1 LAEFFEY
8 QIEQGATWSNDFTLT
23 DVYRTPVN
31 LNPYTVKAQMRKSY
45 YAKTAVDFQ
54 ISTDTQ
60 GTITMEL
67 SAESTSN
74 LRPGRYVFD
83 VTAEDSDGI
92 VIRLIEG
99 IATVTPSATK
109 R

>member
-23 DVYRTPVN
+23 DIYQTT
-31 LNPYTVKAQMRKSY
+31 LDLTPYTVRAQLRKSY
-45 YAKTAVDFQ
+45 YSSTATDFQ
-54 ISTDTQ
+54 VSADTT

-67 SAESTSN
+67 SANTTSN

-83 VTAEDSDGI
+83 VVAEDSDGV

-99 IATVTPSATK
+99 IVTVTPSATK
-109 R
+109 N

>member
-23 DVYRTPVN
+23 DVYRTT
-31 LNPYTVKAQMRKSY
+31 LDLTPYTVRAQLRKSY
-45 YAKTAVDFQ
+45 YAKTAVDFDV
-54 ISTDTQ
+54 STDTT

-83 VTAEDSDGI
+83 VIAEDSEGV

-99 IATVTPSATK
+99 IATVIPSATK

>member
-23 DVYRTPVN
+23 DVYQTRIDLSN
-31 LNPYTVKAQMRKSY
+31 YTVKSQLRKSY
-45 YAKTAVDFQ
+45 YAKSAVDFQ
-54 ISTDTQ
+54 VSTDSQ
-60 GTITMEL
+60 GTVTMEL
-67 SAESTSN
+67 SAEETSN
-74 LRPGRYVFD
+74 LRSGRYVFD
-83 VTAEDSDGI
+83 VTAEDSDGV

-99 IATVTPSATK
+99 IVTVTPSATK